1 MNQKNVDTLIK
12 EFEVLYA
19 QQSDLAFTNLFEL
32 FFHLIEQKEVA
43 RDVWDHEDIILRP
56 KEKVVNT
63 EDIKN
68 VKMKD
73 LIYFRDNAFK
83 KKVHELFEKLT
94 VPILNRL
101 DENDVNFRLLLDWIA
116 YLSESKVREF
126 RLLASNILGL
136 IVETMLLTARK
147 ILLDIRSK
155 RIEEY
160 PDFGLLFLL
169 LQEFYF
175 EKYILKRSKD
185 VDAVIR
191 QHAIDSLIDG
201 FQSLHFWAMD
211 EIQLMLDK
219 GANKKVNP
227 VRNSPFTDQAVCL
240 IMDSL
245 TTGNPERIS
254 KFLHAFPII
263 LGKMEADRDQSGVA
277 GWQKA
282 SEKIF
287 KGCLQR
293 VDRDKLLI
301 QKMMAHEKEEIG
313 ANIVGMYEKGI
324 HSPLFAK
331 AIEQSDIDFVLF
343 MMTSAKRKLKEA
355 ALEFAYMIV
364 DQDID
369 TKDSSKKDE
378 EKRIE
383 RFVGIIKTVYK
394 MKFEQ
399 SNEKIQVEEI
409 IFLMNNFRPSI
420 CRQFKGELLFDL
432 FQGSLKVKDKTDA
445 MYLGSLLH
453 VLLKS
458 MNMVIRDELTGE
470 MKKKDPR
477 LAENTEEIKKVHAQ
491 LTTSIRERQMSW
503 LSHKDLSNPEIL
515 QVYIKLIKKA
525 NEVYSQEIQESLLK
539 LFEQIQD
546 SSTLKKLAKLM
557 RSIVDSMP
565 SNTLFKENI
574 SQMYMRLSQTFE
586 HLSKQFTKLVETE
599 GSSSKNIPA
608 CVEKIVAQL
617 NKIVPI
623 TQMFQLNIN
632 AHEAFFEH
640 LRFIIDIFVVDES
653 FKEYELL
660 EISLKA
666 AHLTMVYYLIN
677 SGTSMEHEQAY
688 LKYRKDVL
696 QYFLY
701 FIDSRSLKGMNAKK
715 CHGIRRAVFVYIVE
729 ILKCISNDES
739 LYLQTAFLTPS
750 EEIINQLWVYI
761 DEYIF
766 KRDVTA
772 QAEERGEYRLNTNE
786 KKLSKGKLDV
796 EGPRQPAITEEGL
809 RTHTKEGGSE
819 KVFFL
824 NFEDHEF
831 KEDVKVLINLFFQLC
846 GACWNTIGVKLAPR
860 MIFRVLNLP
869 AIEQDYLDS
878 MEAFLEVLGNWEE
891 KDKLNKL
898 YVWKLVMNCIKSFDL
913 PTLRKL
919 AKFVFSFFKKYS
931 DPSSLP
937 RTKYTNFCLLVLQ
950 WAVEEE
956 EDKERNQKA
965 LLFIKINV
973 LGENSTNRLLYLT
986 QNILDKLRRENK
998 EEEVIF
1004 TDKYIN
1010 IVRLRDGMAEICK
1023 KQIKEAERLENERIM
1038 GSRRKSTSHKP
1049 RQSSSKKLD
1058 IEEKSAEKGK
1068 SKEHKKKNNRSKNPK
1083 PQQSEEEP
1091 PRGLKTKRPP
1101 SPSPDPVPAKR
1112 VKKTAK

>member
-1 MNQKNVDTLIK
+1 MNQKSVETLVK
-12 EFEVLYA
+12 EFEALYA

-32 FFHLIEQKEVA
+32 FFHLIEQKDVA
-43 RDVWDHEDIILRP
+43 RDVWEHEDIILRP

-73 LIYFRDNAFK
+73 LIYFRDNSFK
-83 KKVHELFEKLT
+83 KKVHELFERLT
-94 VPILNRL
+94 VPILSRL
-101 DENDVNFRLLLDWIA
+101 EDNEVNFRLLLDWIA
-116 YLSESKVREF
+116 YLTESKVREF

-136 IVETMLLTARK
+136 ILETMLFTARK

-155 RIEEY
+155 RIEQY
-160 PDFGLLFLL
+160 PDFGILFLL

-175 EKYILKRSKD
+175 DKFILKRSKD
-185 VDAVIR
+185 VDGMIR
-191 QHAIDSLIDG
+191 QHSIDSLIEG
-201 FQSLHFWAMD
+201 FQKLHFWSMD

-219 GANKKVNP
+219 GANKKINP
-227 VRNSPFTDQAVCL
+227 VKNAPFTDQAVSL

-245 TTGNPERIS
+245 TTGSPEKIS

-263 LGKMEADRDQSGVA
+263 IGKMEADRDISEVA

-282 SEKIF
+282 TEKIF
-287 KGCLQR
+287 RGCLQR

-324 HSPLFAK
+324 KSPIFAK
-331 AIEQSDIDFVLF
+331 TIEQSDIEFVLF

-355 ALEFAYMIV
+355 ALEFTYMIV

-369 TKDSSKKDE
+369 MKNCSKKDE

-383 RFVGIIKTVYK
+383 KFIDIIKTVYK

-399 SNEKIQVEEI
+399 SKDKIQVEEI
-409 IFLMNNFRPSI
+409 IFLMNNFRPFV
-420 CRQFKGELLFDL
+420 CLQFKVEYLFDL
-432 FQGSLKVKDKTDA
+432 FQGSLKGKDRTDA

-453 VLLKS
+453 VILKS
-458 MNMVIRDELTGE
+458 MNMVIKDELTGE

-477 LAENTEEIKKVHAQ
+477 LVENTDEIKKVHTQ
-491 LTTSIRERQMSW
+491 VTTNIREKQMSW
-503 LSHKDLSNPEIL
+503 LSHKDLSHPEIL

-525 NEVYSQEIQESLLK
+525 NEIYSQEIQESLLK

-546 SSTLKKLAKLM
+546 SATLKKLAKMM

-574 SQMYMRLSQTFE
+574 SQMYIRLSKTFQN
-586 HLSKQFTKLVETE
+586 LSEQFTKLVETE
-599 GSSSKNIPA
+599 GSNSKNIPA
-608 CVEKIVAQL
+608 CVEKLVSQL

-623 TQMFQLNIN
+623 TQMFQININ
-632 AHEAFFEH
+632 AHESFFEK
-640 LRFIIDIFVVDES
+640 LRFIIDIFVVDET

-666 AHLTMVYYLIN
+666 AHLTMVFYLIN

-701 FIDSRSLKGMNAKK
+701 FIDSRSLQGMNQKKAK
-715 CHGIRRAVFVYIVE
+715 GIRRAVFVYIVE
-729 ILKCISNDES
+729 ILKCISNDEC
-739 LYLQTAFLTPS
+739 LYLQTAFLTPN
-750 EEIINQLWVYI
+750 EELINKLWVYI

-766 KRDVTA
+766 KRDITA
-772 QAEERGEYRLNTNE
+772 ATEERGDYHLSTAE
-786 KKLSKGKLDV
+786 KKISKGKLD
-796 EGPRQPAITEEGL
+796 EERPNKPAITEEGL
-809 RTHTKEGGSE
+809 KTNSKEAQSE

-831 KEDVKVLINLFFQLC
+831 KEDVKVLIDLFFQLC
-846 GACWNTIGVKLAPR
+846 GSCWNTIGVKLAPR
-860 MIFRVLNLP
+860 MIFRVFNLP

-878 MEAFLEVLGNWEE
+878 MEAFLQVLGNWEE

-898 YVWKLVMNCIKSFDL
+898 YVWKLAMNCIKSFDL

-919 AKFVFSFFKKYS
+919 AKFIFSFFKRYS
-931 DPSSLP
+931 DPNSLP

-950 WAVEEE
+950 WAIEEE

-965 LLFIKINV
+965 LLFIKIGI
-973 LGENSTNRLLYLT
+973 LGENCTNRLLYLT
-986 QNILDKLRRENK
+986 QNILDKLRKENK
-998 EEEVIF
+998 EEEIIF

-1010 IVRLRDGMAEICK
+1010 IVKLRDGMAEICK

-1049 RQSSSKKLD
+1049 RQTSSKKLD
-1058 IEEKSAEKGK
+1058 IEEKSVEKPD
-1068 SKEHKKKNNRSKNPK
+1068 SKDNKKKNNRSKNPK
-1083 PQQSEEEP
+1083 PKQSEEIQP
-1091 PRGLKTKRPP
+1091 IGVKSKKAT
-1101 SPSPDPVPAKR
+1101 SPSPDKVLPKR
-1112 VKKTAK
+1112 IKKTAK